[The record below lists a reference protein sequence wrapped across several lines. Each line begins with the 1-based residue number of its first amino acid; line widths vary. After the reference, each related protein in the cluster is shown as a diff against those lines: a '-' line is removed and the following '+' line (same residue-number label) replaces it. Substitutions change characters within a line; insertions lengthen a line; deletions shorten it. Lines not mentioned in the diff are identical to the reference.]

1 LSGARRLLRLRSFR
15 LLWSG
20 HVVASFGDALT
31 SLALVLLAYRLT
43 GSTVAVAGAAI
54 ALALPQLLVGL
65 PAGVLVDR
73 WDRRRVMIASDLLR
87 AVLVLGFL
95 LVVSSGSLW
104 LLYLIAFLQA
114 GVGSFF
120 NPARGALL
128 ADVVPA
134 EQLLAA
140 NSLSETGRV
149 VAGVAGVAAAGA
161 LAGTTGSLG
170 IAFVVN
176 SATFAASAALVAGVR
191 TPPMPA
197 VTSGHSGIW
206 RDLLDGLA
214 LMTGTRRLLGVLVA
228 ATIVMFG
235 LSAAN
240 VLVVPFVVDTLA
252 ASEAWFG
259 PLRAALVASM
269 VLAGALLAA
278 LGDRL
283 RPTTLISGGLA
294 GIGLGVA
301 LIATASTPWHLLL
314 LYFAVG
320 WFVTPVQAAVS
331 TILQTEVPA
340 RARGRAQATFATTVG
355 GASLLSLGL
364 AGAAA
369 EVFGIRLVFVLCG
382 AVALAAAVAS
392 AAVFR
397 SAAPTS
403 EKESSCPSHEIAE
416 PSPQTT
422 SLPS

>member
-1 LSGARRLLRLRSFR
+1 
-15 LLWSG
+15 
-20 HVVASFGDALT
+20 
-31 SLALVLLAYRLT
+31 
-43 GSTVAVAGAAI
+43 
-54 ALALPQLLVGL
+54 
-65 PAGVLVDR
+65 
-73 WDRRRVMIASDLLR
+73 
-87 AVLVLGFL
+87 
-95 LVVSSGSLW
+95 
-104 LLYLIAFLQA
+104 
-114 GVGSFF
+114 
-120 NPARGALL
+120 
-128 ADVVPA
+128 
-134 EQLLAA
+134 
-140 NSLSETGRV
+140 
-149 VAGVAGVAAAGA
+149 
-161 LAGTTGSLG
+161 
-170 IAFVVN
+170 
-176 SATFAASAALVAGVR
+176 
-191 TPPMPA
+191 MPA

-214 LMTGTRRLLGVLVA
+214 LVTGTRRLLGVLVA